1 MSLAGNLRTMSLP
14 DILQWI
20 ATGRKTGTLH
30 LQRGSIDKRIIFS
43 EGTVF
48 SSWSND
54 PRESLGQFLIRDRH
68 ITEEQLFRAL
78 LDQEKQGRLLG
89 SILVSEGK
97 LTEEKLKKTLNAK
110 VEETVYDLF
119 LWTEG
124 KFEFK
129 DNEIPDDVLIHVDM
143 PVTRVILEGIR
154 RVDEWDRIRAV
165 FPSMRTTFR
174 VKWIPHA
181 VEDPDERQAMGLA
194 ASGRNI
200 VEISLEMRRS
210 LFDTAALLFDLL
222 GRGAVTVESVE
233 PEPKGA
239 FVDDPLP
246 AIQERLTRA
255 YQHLQERHYDDAVT
269 AYEEV
274 LAVDRLNQNA
284 KKGLVAVSEARSRDK
299 ALKSVPLERIPV
311 LRMDLAAL
319 TKENFEPQ
327 EGFVLSRING
337 EWDVKSILKLCPMGE
352 EAALLIFAR
361 LLERKVVE
369 LVEPQ
374 GRAPS

>member
-30 LQRGSIDKRIIFS
+30 LERRSINKRIIFS
-43 EGTVF
+43 EGNIF

-68 ITEEQLFRAL
+68 VTEEQLFRAL
-78 LDQEKQGRLLG
+78 LAQEKEGRLLG
-89 SILVSEGK
+89 SILVSEGT
-97 LTEEKLKKTLNAK
+97 LTEDKLKKTLNAK
-110 VEETVYDLF
+110 VEETIYDLF

-124 KFEFK
+124 RFEFK
-129 DNEIPDDVLIHVDM
+129 DNEVPEDVLIHVEM

-154 RVDEWDRIRAV
+154 RVDEWERIRKA

-181 VEDPDERQAMGLA
+181 VEDPDERHAMGLA
-194 ASGRNI
+194 AAGKTI
-200 VEISLEMRRS
+200 AEIGLDMHRS
-210 LFDTAALLFDLL
+210 LFEAAALMFDLL
-222 GRGAVTVESVE
+222 NRGAVQVDKVEE
-233 PEPKGA
+233 DPKDA
-239 FVDDPLP
+239 AVDDPLP
-246 AIQERLTRA
+246 AIKERLTQA
-255 YQHLQERHYDDAVT
+255 YQHLQDRRYDDAVA

-274 LAVDRLNQNA
+274 LKLDRLNQNA
-284 KKGLVAVSEARSRDK
+284 KKGLVAVSEARGRER
-299 ALKSVPLERIPV
+299 ALKSVPLEKIPV
-311 LRMDLAAL
+311 LKMDIVTL

-327 EGFVLSRING
+327 EGFVLSRVNG

-361 LLERKVVE
+361 LLERKVIE
-369 LVEPQ
+369 L
-374 GRAPS
+374 RAP